1 MTPNAPISKA
11 NDLIGHINADSLV
24 LPRIQSS
31 RHSQVS
37 SSVNG
42 LARVGSRQRLQ
53 VQQNLNPNLRNY
65 SRGEELNE
73 LRLGGNKGNGGAH
86 PVYGSRHRQNNHLY
100 NYMNGPKASDLSQQ
114 LDSLANSPSSL
125 GINDRHLRQIRS
137 RSNQAREEFSAL

>member
-73 LRLGGNKGNGGAH
+73 LRLGNNNKGAAH
-86 PVYGSRHRQNNHLY
+86 PLYGSRHRQNNHLY
-100 NYMNGPKASDLSQQ
+100 NYMNGGPKA
-114 LDSLANSPSSL
+114 
-125 GINDRHLRQIRS
+125 
-137 RSNQAREEFSAL
+137 